1 MVIFEY
7 LTILEGHNEGHNEEC
22 KSELKADD
30 YEVIF
35 RHFEMFVNNIR
46 NINISKCGKQII
58 MTSFKKCMINGC

>member
-7 LTILEGHNEGHNEEC
+7 LIILEGHKEEY
-22 KSELKADD
+22 KSVLKADD

-46 NINISKCGKQII
+46 NINISKCGKQIN
-58 MTSFKKCMINGC
+58 MTSFKKKCMINGC